1 MRVAVQTAKEWR
13 LPPLHLLGVTEDG
26 QWTDVDRLLALG
38 LTYMER
44 DLCPCGCGY
53 PRRVAQDPENEDWF
67 EATEST
73 CFVRRVLDKA
83 RDSEKKPEPGV
94 VVGIDDVRPL
104 AAILEGRAPNRDD

>member
-1 MRVAVQTAKEWR
+1 MQTAKEWR

-94 VVGIDDVRPL
+94 VLGIDDTRPI
-104 AAILEGRAPNRDD
+104 AAILEGRAPNRDDN